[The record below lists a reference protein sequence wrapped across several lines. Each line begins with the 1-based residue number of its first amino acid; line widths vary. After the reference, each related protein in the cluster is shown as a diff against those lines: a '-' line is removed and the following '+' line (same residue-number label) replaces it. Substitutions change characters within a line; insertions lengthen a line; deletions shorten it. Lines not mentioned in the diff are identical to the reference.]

1 MQAQCLYG
9 IQCYYHRLPEG
20 KKQKLKVA
28 MNKVSRYVRDLKV
41 QTKLD
46 VVYEQ
51 SRLPCIEDT
60 VEKLYCSHRARQEAS
75 AYPLVRSFYEV
86 CR

>member
-1 MQAQCLYG
+1 
-9 IQCYYHRLPEG
+9 
-20 KKQKLKVA
+20 

-75 AYPLVRSFYEV
+75 AHPLVRSFYEV